1 MGKRKR
7 QTHLTFEPLVA
18 SGGISNSNSDSRKSK
33 SSNRGNGGQ
42 ARQVAGGGHSD
53 DDPFQ
58 EGNNDDES
66 NNNKNNDDALTSPQ
80 PTPRKESNFAP
91 ANVRYSQHAVRV
103 RTKPRL
109 LVSDKNDR
117 FDKARKKERRL
128 EQSRIKSKAEYAA
141 FMPKPLGSTQ
151 RSRVVMSDDS
161 SDDSSAVE
169 VVATTTTA
177 DGSGADDDH
186 DHGSESSGIAT
197 DSKPASTSLDSKTV
211 PQIVVV
217 DEDED
222 SDDMPLPRSASKAL
236 RSSQSVSTR
245 MGKTAIRDDTDDE
258 DDEPIL
264 APSSAARR
272 RRTVTIKLDDS
283 DEEKDKE
290 DEDEDISL
298 VKRRRIGSQSTPRAV
313 TSIDSD
319 DDGNDGQSS
328 STSKRSARKG
338 RLVRSSQQ
346 VPSSPTKRFKGHRT
360 EKQKKMELLRRRR
373 AGEKIT
379 TLTDSDDGSN
389 EDDED
394 AVTTK
399 RGMYDT
405 DSDDELQAL
414 KEFDDDEEEDQVQQ
428 DEPQPESSKRS
439 RKDKKKL
446 KGSPRKSQKARESE
460 GSEDLDDFVVD
471 DDDTPLG
478 VPVDIPLEF
487 TKEAHLPLK
496 DQFPYVVEWLVHNK
510 IDPAFKRQDPIYIN
524 AWRKLD
530 DEYRGLANSKFASSA
545 WKSDFFRSLKG
556 RPKIDAYGVGVDGV
570 AYDNCEACGRSG
582 HPATFKIVFW
592 GNPYNK
598 GTLDDIESDSDS
610 ESSDKDEEEEEEE
623 TDTRS
628 VDSQGMPLA
637 PETKQWHVGAVCCS
651 NAETAH
657 ELLHWKHHLKEYVEE
672 KLDDEGWNKPK
683 KIAEREK
690 LKAKKRRRLA
700 DGIVDDWQERK
711 IITSLYN
718 DFKRTLEEA
727 RNKATTGSRGGGR
740 NWR

>member
-1 MGKRKR
+1 MPN
-7 QTHLTFEPLVA
+7 PLD
-18 SGGISNSNSDSRKSK
+18 IM
-33 SSNRGNGGQ
+33 Q
-42 ARQVAGGGHSD
+42 Q
-53 DDPFQ
+53 
-58 EGNNDDES
+58 
-66 NNNKNNDDALTSPQ
+66 
-80 PTPRKESNFAP
+80 
-91 ANVRYSQHAVRV
+91 
-103 RTKPRL
+103 
-109 LVSDKNDR
+109 
-117 FDKARKKERRL
+117 
-128 EQSRIKSKAEYAA
+128 
-141 FMPKPLGSTQ
+141 
-151 RSRVVMSDDS
+151 SRVVMSGNS
-161 SDDSSAVE
+161 SDESSAVE
-169 VVATTTTA
+169 LVATTTSA
-177 DGSGADDDH
+177 AAEDDH
-186 DHGSESSGIAT
+186 DHDSESSDVAS
-197 DSKPASTSLDSKTV
+197 DSKPASASLGSRVV

-217 DEDED
+217 DDGEDED
-222 SDDMPLPRSASKAL
+222 SDDIPLPRSASKAL

-245 MGKTAIRDDTDDE
+245 LGRTAIRDDTDDE

-264 APSSAARR
+264 PPSSAARR

-283 DEEKDKE
+283 DEGE
-290 DEDEDISL
+290 DNEEEDEDISPA
-298 VKRRRIGSQSTPRAV
+298 KRRRIGSQSTPRAV
-313 TSIDSD
+313 TIVESD
-319 DDGNDGQSS
+319 DDGDDGQSS
-328 STSKRSARKG
+328 SMSKKSARKG

-346 VPSSPTKRFKGHRT
+346 VPSSPTKRFRGHRT

-379 TLTDSDDGSN
+379 TLTDSDDGSD
-389 EDDED
+389 DDED
-394 AVTTK
+394 AGTTK

-414 KEFDDDEEEDQVQQ
+414 KEFDDDEEEEEVQQ
-428 DEPQPESSKRS
+428 EESQPESSKRS
-439 RKDKKKL
+439 RKNKKKKL
-446 KGSPRKSQKARESE
+446 KESPRKSQKARESE
-460 GSEDLDDFVVD
+460 GSEDLDDFIVED
-471 DDDTPLG
+471 DEGPLG

-530 DEYRGLANSKFASSA
+530 DEYRGLATSKFASSV
-545 WKSDFFRSLKG
+545 WKSDFYRALRG
-556 RPKIDAYGVGVDGV
+556 RPKIDAYEVGMDGV
-570 AYDNCEACGRSG
+570 AYDNCEACGRKG
-582 HPATFKIVFW
+582 HPATFKIVF
-592 GNPYNK
+592 GGHPYNK

-610 ESSDKDEEEEEEE
+610 ESSDKDEEDA
-623 TDTRS
+623 DTRS
-628 VDSQGMPLA
+628 VDSHGMPLA
-637 PETKQWHVGAVCCS
+637 PVKKQWHVGAVCCS

-657 ELLHWKHHLKEYVEE
+657 ELLHWKHHLKEFVEE

-700 DGIVDDWQERK
+700 DGIVDNWQERK